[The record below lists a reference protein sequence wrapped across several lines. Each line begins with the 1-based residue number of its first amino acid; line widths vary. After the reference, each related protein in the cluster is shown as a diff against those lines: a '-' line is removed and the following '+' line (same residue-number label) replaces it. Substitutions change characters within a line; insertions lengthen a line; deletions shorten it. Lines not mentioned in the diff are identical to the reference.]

1 MLPYNIDHV
10 AIAVHNLDAAL
21 ADLKEQYG
29 TEPVSREIVES
40 QGVEEAMIAIGGSN
54 LQILQ
59 PLSAESP
66 VGRFLGKRGEGL
78 HHVAFAVPDI
88 DAALEHLARTGTRL
102 VDEEPRIGGG
112 GHRIA
117 FVHPSAFG
125 GTLVE
130 LVEVVEGAP

>member
-29 TEPVSREIVES
+29 AEPVSRETVES

-88 DAALEHLARTGTRL
+88 DAALEHLALSGTRL
-102 VDEEPRIGGG
+102 IDEEPRIGGG